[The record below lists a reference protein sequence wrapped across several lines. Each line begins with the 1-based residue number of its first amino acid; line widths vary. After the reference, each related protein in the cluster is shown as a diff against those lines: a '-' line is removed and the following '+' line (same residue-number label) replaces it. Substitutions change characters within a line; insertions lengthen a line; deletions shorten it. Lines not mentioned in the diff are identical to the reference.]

1 MEIEKFKEIASKV
14 KDLEYVKCILQEMQE
29 GTVIGISCYG
39 CDELRVCR
47 FDSLY
52 PQLKEILTNF
62 VAEVEKEVNMIS
74 FKEESVEEKQHSG
87 LLEE

>member
-14 KDLEYVKCILQEMQE
+14 NDSECIKYILKEMQK
-29 GTVIGISCYG
+29 GNVVGISCYN

-62 VAEVEKEVNMIS
+62 VAEVEREIDAIQ
-74 FKEESVEEKQHSG
+74 FKEDWMEEKQHYG